1 MTTLAVSRVRSLPFL
16 RALAAR
22 DFRLLW
28 GSEAISV
35 VGDQFQFIAL
45 SWLVISLTGSGLA
58 LGTVLIAIAVPRAV
72 LLVPFGVLADRR
84 PSRGLML
91 TAHIVR
97 GAVVGAMAA
106 LVLTE
111 TATLPLLA
119 LLGAVFGAADALY
132 LPAQQAFLP
141 RTLEPERLP
150 SGNALLQGT
159 MQLASIVGPPIAGA
173 AIAVTSTGF
182 AFAVDAASFLL
193 AAVVIAMIHNP
204 ASGPAAAGA
213 DGTGPDLAADA
224 AEPAADEPF
233 VAAITRAIR
242 YVLADKALRTTMLI
256 ALVLN
261 FALNGPAS
269 VGMPWLADQ
278 RFDAGP
284 AGLGIMAAAL
294 AAGALTGVIVAGSL
308 SIERRGRSLLVA
320 VVLTGLGELGVGVLP
335 SLPAVVLSLAVDRR
349 RDRLREHHRDLVDPG
364 PRRPVDDR
372 PRHEPRD
379 VHGRGDHAV
388 LARDLGLADRHRRDR
403 PVRRRRDR
411 DPADRRV
418 RRRRPVRPAV
428 RRPAGHAIDGARPRS
443 PWADRRE
450 RRGLDAHLVPIGCRG
465 ASSRGRSPPHRRCRP

>member
-1 MTTLAVSRVRSLPFL
+1 MTTLSMGRIRSVPFL
-16 RALAAR
+16 RALSAR

-35 VGDQFQFIAL
+35 VGDQFQFVAL

-58 LGTVLIAIAVPRAV
+58 LGTVLIAIAVPRAI

-97 GAVVGAMAA
+97 GAVVGAIAA
-106 LVLTE
+106 LVLAGM
-111 TATLPLLA
+111 ATLPLLA

-132 LPAQQAFLP
+132 MPAQQAFLP

-173 AIAVTSTGF
+173 AIAITSTGF
-182 AFAVDAASFLL
+182 AFAVDALSFLL

-204 ASGPAAAGA
+204 AGGPAATYEGPAAA
-213 DGTGPDLAADA
+213 PIADA
-224 AEPAADEPF
+224 APAANEPF
-233 VAAITRAIR
+233 VAAITRAVR
-242 YVLADKALRTTMLI
+242 YVLADRPLRTTMLI

-308 SIERRGRSLLVA
+308 SLDRRGLSLLVA
-320 VVLTGLGELGVGVLP
+320 VVLTGVGELAVGLLP
-335 SLPAVVLSLAVDRR
+335 SLPAVVLALAVIGVAIGYANVIAISWIQAR
-349 RDRLREHHRDLVDPG
+349 VDPSMTG
-364 PRRPVDDR
+364 RVMSLVMFMGVGITPFSLVVSGVLIDINATALFVGAGIAILLTAVFAVGVRFVAQFDAPQLAASTA
-372 PRHEPRD
+372 PEPAP
-379 VHGRGDHAV
+379 GR
-388 LARDLGLADRHRRDR
+388 
-403 PVRRRRDR
+403 
-411 DPADRRV
+411 
-418 RRRRPVRPAV
+418 
-428 RRPAGHAIDGARPRS
+428 
-443 PWADRRE
+443 
-450 RRGLDAHLVPIGCRG
+450 
-465 ASSRGRSPPHRRCRP
+465 

>member
-1 MTTLAVSRVRSLPFL
+1 MTALAVGRVRSLPFL

-35 VGDQFQFIAL
+35 IGDQFQFVAL

-106 LVLTE
+106 LVLTG
-111 TATLPLLA
+111 TASLPLLA

-173 AIAVTSTGF
+173 AIAVTQHR
-182 AFAVDAASFLL
+182 VRLRHRRR
-193 AAVVIAMIHNP
+193 VIP
-204 ASGPAAAGA
+204 ARGRGHRDDPQPCLRPTAAGRR
-213 DGTGPDLAADA
+213 DGPGPSGRRRRRDGPGPGPGR
-224 AEPAADEPF
+224 EPAADEPF
-233 VAAITRAIR
+233 VAAITRAVR

-335 SLPAVVLSLAVDRR
+335 SLPAVVLALAAIGVAIGYANIIAISWIQAR
-349 RDRLREHHRDLVDPG
+349 VG
-364 PRRPVDDR
+364 PVDDR
-372 PRHEPRD
+372 PRDEPRH

-388 LARDLGLADRHRRDR
+388 LARDLGLAHRRRRDR
-403 PVRRRRDR
+403 AVRWRRDR

-418 RRRRPVRPAV
+418 RRGRPVRPAV
-428 RRPAGHAIDGARPRS
+428 RRPAGHAIDGAGPRT
-443 PWADRRE
+443 P
-450 RRGLDAHLVPIGCRG
+450 GLTAGNGAALPIGW
-465 ASSRGRSPPHRRCRP
+465 